1 MHGGR
6 SGLLRS
12 IRGRASVARRAR
24 PGRRGPSRSRPADQV
39 PGLLRPPRRLD
50 AAGVSIPDKCIVTC
64 AVSGAVANK
73 QQCAGIPY
81 TPEEYAKEVRRSRD
95 AGASMVHIHA
105 REPNG
110 TPTVQP
116 DHYRAITQAV
126 LAETPDII
134 VNYSTGWVGL
144 PMAERVGH
152 ITSLKPEVG
161 ALNMGSMNYAK
172 YSPKR
177 KGFVFS
183 FVFENSFEDIVFLLE
198 RMNEAGVK
206 PECECFDVGHVE
218 SVEPLIDL
226 EVLIPPIQ
234 FSLIHGVLGGIQA
247 TARNLAHM
255 ASVVPA
261 GSTWGVIAVSRDQ
274 WAMVG
279 AAAAL
284 GGNVRVGFEDNFYL
298 PSGEMASSN
307 GDLVDAAAQL
317 VRRQGRRVAD
327 PAAAREQL
335 SLPAE
340 PDRSAVLA

>member
-1 MHGGR
+1 
-6 SGLLRS
+6 
-12 IRGRASVARRAR
+12 VT
-24 PGRRGPSRSRPADQV
+24 
-39 PGLLRPPRRLD
+39 D
-50 AAGVSIPDKCIVTC
+50 ACIVTC

-73 QQCAGIPY
+73 QQCPGIPY
-81 TPEEYAKEVRRSRD
+81 TPEEYAKEVRRARD

-105 REPNG
+105 RTPDG
-110 TPTVQP
+110 TPTVAAE
-116 DHYRAITQAV
+116 HYRAITQAI

-134 VNYSTGWVGL
+134 VNFSTGWVGL

-152 ITSLKPEVG
+152 ITELRPEVG

-177 KGFVFS
+177 KGFVFN
-183 FVFENSFEDIVFLLE
+183 FVFENSFDDIVFLLQL
-198 RMNEAGVK
+198 MQEAAVK

-218 SVEPLIDL
+218 SVEPLVDL
-226 EVLIPPIQ
+226 GVLSPPIQ
-234 FSLIHGVLGGIQA
+234 FSLIHGVLGGISA

-261 GSTWGVIAVSRDQ
+261 GSTWGVIAISRDQ
-274 WAMVG
+274 WTMVG

-307 GDLVDAAAQL
+307 GDLVDAAAQI
-317 VRRQGRRVAD
+317 VRLQGREVAEPD
-327 PAAAREQL
+327 QARRLL
-335 SLPAE
+335 SLPAD
-340 PDRSAVLA
+340 PGRTAVLGG

>member
-1 MHGGR
+1 
-6 SGLLRS
+6 
-12 IRGRASVARRAR
+12 V
-24 PGRRGPSRSRPADQV
+24 DT
-39 PGLLRPPRRLD
+39 
-50 AAGVSIPDKCIVTC
+50 CIITC

-73 QQCAGIPY
+73 QQCEGIPY
-81 TPEEYAKEVRRSRD
+81 TPEEYAKEVRRARD

-110 TPTVQP
+110 TPTVRP
-116 DHYRAITQAV
+116 EHYRAITQAV

-144 PMAERVGH
+144 PMRERVAH
-152 ITSLKPEVG
+152 ITELRPEIG

-172 YSPKR
+172 YSEKR
-177 KGFVFS
+177 KGFVFN
-183 FVFENSFEDIVFLLE
+183 FVFENDFEDIIFLLE

-218 SVEPLIDL
+218 SAEPLVDMG
-226 EVLIPPIQ
+226 VLSKPIQ

-255 ASVVPA
+255 SSVVPE
-261 GSTWGVIAVSRDQ
+261 GCTWGVIAVSRDQ
-274 WAMVG
+274 WTMVG

-307 GDLVDAAAQL
+307 GDLVEAAASI
-317 VRRQGRRVAD
+317 VRLQGREVAE
-327 PAAAREQL
+327 PADARAL
-335 SLPAE
+335 LTLPAE
-340 PDRSAVLA
+340 PDRGAVLGA

>member
-1 MHGGR
+1 MATD
-6 SGLLRS
+6 S
-12 IRGRASVARRAR
+12 
-24 PGRRGPSRSRPADQV
+24 
-39 PGLLRPPRRLD
+39 
-50 AAGVSIPDKCIVTC
+50 CIITC

-81 TPEEYAKEVRRSRD
+81 TPEEYAKEVRRARD

-110 TPTVQP
+110 TPTVAVE
-116 DHYRAITQAV
+116 HYRAITQAI
-126 LAETPDII
+126 LADTPDIV
-134 VNYSTGWVGL
+134 VNFSTGWVGL

-152 ITSLKPEVG
+152 IVQLKPEIG
-161 ALNMGSMNYAK
+161 ALNMGSMNYAR
-172 YSPKR
+172 YSRKR
-177 KGFVFS
+177 KAFVFN
-183 FVFENSFEDIVFLLE
+183 FVFENNFEDIVFLLE

-226 EVLIPPIQ
+226 GVITPPIQ

-247 TARNLAHM
+247 NARNLAHM
-255 ASVVPA
+255 ASAVPPA
-261 GSTWGVIAVSRDQ
+261 STWGVIAVSREQ
-274 WAMVG
+274 WMMVS

-307 GDLVDAAAQL
+307 GELVEAAAQI
-317 VRRQGRRVAD
+317 VRLQGREVAEPARARVL
-327 PAAAREQL
+327 L

-340 PDRSAVLA
+340 PDRSAVVA

>member
-1 MHGGR
+1 M
-6 SGLLRS
+6 SS
-12 IRGRASVARRAR
+12 QDSCVI
-24 PGRRGPSRSRPADQV
+24 
-39 PGLLRPPRRLD
+39 
-50 AAGVSIPDKCIVTC
+50 TC

-73 QQCAGIPY
+73 EQCAGIPY
-81 TPEEYAKEVRRSRD
+81 TPEEYAKEVRRARD

-105 REPNG
+105 RQPDG
-110 TPTVQP
+110 TPTVAVE
-116 DHYRAITQAV
+116 HYRAITQAI

-134 VNYSTGWVGL
+134 VNFSTGWVGL

-152 ITSLKPEVG
+152 ITELKPEIG

-177 KGFVFS
+177 KGFVFN
-183 FVFENSFEDIVFLLE
+183 FVFENNFDDIIFLLE
-198 RMNEAGVK
+198 RMKEAGVK

-218 SVEPLIDL
+218 SVEPLLDL
-226 EVLIPPIQ
+226 GVISPPVQ

-247 TARNLAHM
+247 NARNLAHM

-261 GSTWGVIAVSRDQ
+261 GSTWGVIAISRDQ
-274 WAMVG
+274 WTMVG

-307 GDLVDAAAQL
+307 GELVEAAAQI
-317 VRRQGRRVAD
+317 VRLQGRTVAEPD
-327 PAAAREQL
+327 EARRLL
-335 SLPAE
+335 SLPE
-340 PDRSAVLA
+340 TPDRSAVLA

>member
-1 MHGGR
+1 L
-6 SGLLRS
+6 SDSS
-12 IRGRASVARRAR
+12 I
-24 PGRRGPSRSRPADQV
+24 
-39 PGLLRPPRRLD
+39 
-50 AAGVSIPDKCIVTC
+50 ITC

-73 QQCAGIPY
+73 QQCPGIPY
-81 TPEEYAKEVRRSRD
+81 TPEEYAREVRRARD

-110 TPTVQP
+110 TPTVAVE
-116 DHYRAITQAV
+116 HYRAITQAI

-134 VNYSTGWVGL
+134 VNFSTGWVGL

-152 ITSLKPEVG
+152 ITELRPEIG

-177 KGFVFS
+177 KGFVFN
-183 FVFENSFEDIVFLLE
+183 FVFENNFEDIIFLLQ
-198 RMNEAGVK
+198 RMQEAGVK

-218 SVEPLIDL
+218 SAEPLVDL
-226 EVLIPPIQ
+226 GVLSPPIQ
-234 FSLIHGVLGGIQA
+234 FSLIHGVLGGISA

-255 ASVVPA
+255 ASVVPG
-261 GSTWGVIAVSRDQ
+261 GSTWGVIAISRDQ
-274 WAMVG
+274 WTMVG

-307 GDLVDAAAQL
+307 GDLVEAAAQI
-317 VRRQGRRVAD
+317 VRLQGREVAE
-327 PAAAREQL
+327 PAEARDIL
-335 SLPAE
+335 SLPVD
-340 PDRSAVLA
+340 PDRSAVLGN

>member
-1 MHGGR
+1 V
-6 SGLLRS
+6 S
-12 IRGRASVARRAR
+12 
-24 PGRRGPSRSRPADQV
+24 
-39 PGLLRPPRRLD
+39 D
-50 AAGVSIPDKCIVTC
+50 ACIITC

-73 QQCAGIPY
+73 QQCPGIPY
-81 TPEEYAKEVRRSRD
+81 TPEEYAREVRRARD

-110 TPTVQP
+110 TPTVAVE
-116 DHYRAITQAV
+116 HYRAITQAI

-134 VNYSTGWVGL
+134 VNFSTGWVGL

-152 ITSLKPEVG
+152 ITELRPEIG

-177 KGFVFS
+177 KGFVFN
-183 FVFENSFEDIVFLLE
+183 FVFENNFEDIILLLQ
-198 RMNEAGVK
+198 RMQEAGVK

-218 SVEPLIDL
+218 SAEPLVDL
-226 EVLIPPIQ
+226 GVLSPPIQ
-234 FSLIHGVLGGIQA
+234 FSLIHGVLGGISA

-255 ASVVPA
+255 ASVVPG
-261 GSTWGVIAVSRDQ
+261 GSTWGVIAISRDQ
-274 WAMVG
+274 WTMVG

-307 GDLVDAAAQL
+307 GHLVEAAAQI
-317 VRRQGRRVAD
+317 VRLQGREVAD
-327 PAAAREQL
+327 PAEARDIL
-335 SLPAE
+335 SLPGD
-340 PDRSAVLA
+340 PDRSAFLGA

>member
-1 MHGGR
+1 
-6 SGLLRS
+6 
-12 IRGRASVARRAR
+12 
-24 PGRRGPSRSRPADQV
+24 
-39 PGLLRPPRRLD
+39 
-50 AAGVSIPDKCIVTC
+50 VSLTDKCIVTC

-73 QQCAGIPY
+73 QQCQGIPY
-81 TPEEYAKEVRRSRD
+81 TPEEYAKEVRRARD

-105 REPNG
+105 RQPDG
-110 TPTVQP
+110 VPTVAVE
-116 DHYRAITQAV
+116 HYRAITQAI
-126 LAETPDII
+126 LAETPDVII
-134 VNYSTGWVGL
+134 NYSTGWVGL

-152 ITSLKPEVG
+152 ITSLRPEIA

-177 KGFVFS
+177 KGFVFN
-183 FVFENSFEDIVFLLE
+183 FVFQNDFDDIVFLLQ
-198 RMNEAGVK
+198 RMNEAGAK

-218 SVEPLIDL
+218 SAPPLVDL
-226 EVLIPPIQ
+226 GVLAQPIQ

-307 GDLVDAAAQL
+307 GDLVDAAAQI
-317 VRRQGRRVAD
+317 VRLQGREVAG
-327 PAAAREQL
+327 PGEARSIL
-335 SLPAE
+335 SLPAD
-340 PDRSAVLA
+340 PDRSGTLT